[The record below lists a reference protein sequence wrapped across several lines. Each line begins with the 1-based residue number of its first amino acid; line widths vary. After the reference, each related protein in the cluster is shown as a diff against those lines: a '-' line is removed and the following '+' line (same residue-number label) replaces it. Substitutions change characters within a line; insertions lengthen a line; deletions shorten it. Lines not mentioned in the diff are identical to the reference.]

1 MQTRVAWALVPALL
15 AACTRPADDP
25 TTSAGPANQAPTSG
39 NAAAP
44 RSSSP
49 RTGADAA
56 AAAERIVYS
65 SLRPGNWDI
74 YYFASAGAPARRLT
88 DHPGLD
94 YDAVFSPDGR
104 WVVFTSERRGN
115 PDLYAIDLESA
126 PGSATPTAHLLID
139 SDAMEDQAAFAP
151 DGRTLAFVSTAS
163 GNADVYAIPF
173 SPEATQAL
181 GAARNLTSHPGGDF
195 RPDFSPDGERIAF
208 TSDRDTPVYGHPIFS
223 FTRQREGEIYVM
235 SRDGA
240 DARRLTTS
248 VDWDG
253 SPEWS
258 SDGRTIYF
266 YSGRPRELPGPPQS
280 PILGQEGGFRIWAM
294 GSDGSSPRAVTPPG
308 VEALAPAVMPGG
320 RVAYQTRSGF
330 ADWSIA
336 SVEETGAAAPRAET
350 QGASYWLPDYDK
362 NGAMVCHGVGPTIA
376 ETQAVEE
383 ILGAGALLA
392 ADYPAAAAL
401 PDRTVALYPMRHTSG
416 LAPRPDSD
424 ETAVTIEN
432 EAGSR
437 LVLAD
442 FDGGNQRELF
452 SVAGVGIVSGTPN
465 RIFDIKWSPDGSWL
479 TYTQGFFAGQGTDEA
494 DVWVMRADGT
504 ERQNLTADVMGNE
517 GVAAFSPDSS
527 RLVFRSSRA
536 GNVDLFVMDREGGRV
551 MQLTNDTARE
561 NFPVF
566 SPSGDAIAFS
576 SNRDGVVDRF
586 GNRTFDNYVMVL
598 EPDGSAGDVRRIS
611 TDPGQDSHP
620 WYSPD
625 GRWIA
630 FTSERGGLSDE
641 EPMVQEV
648 VFGPQMY
655 GEIYAYR
662 LEDGLTVR
670 LTHNKWEEGNPFWV
684 RAPR

>member
-1 MQTRVAWALVPALL
+1 MHVRLGWALVPALL
-15 AACTRPADDP
+15 VACTRPGGTPTAAD
-25 TTSAGPANQAPTSG
+25 G
-39 NAAAP
+39 AAATP
-44 RSSSP
+44 NATTADSATRSSG
-49 RTGADAA
+49 TTADAVRGR
-56 AAAERIVYS
+56 ERIVYS

-74 YYFASAGAPARRLT
+74 YYFASAGAEPQRLT

-115 PDLYAIDLESA
+115 PDLYAIDLASSRNGGM
-126 PGSATPTAHLLID
+126 PSAHLLID
-139 SDAMEDQAAFAP
+139 SGAMEDQAAFAP
-151 DGRTLAFVSTAS
+151 DGGSLAFVSTAS
-163 GNADVYAIPF
+163 GNADVYMIPF
-173 SPEATQAL
+173 SPDRTQNL
-181 GAARNLTSHPGGDF
+181 EAARNLTSHSGGDF

-235 SRDGA
+235 SRDGT

-258 SDGRTIYF
+258 ADGRTIYF

-294 GSDGSSPRAVTPPG
+294 GADGSDPRVVTPQG
-308 VEALAPAVMPGG
+308 VEALAPALMPGG
-320 RVAYQTRSGF
+320 RIAYQTRSGF

-336 SVEETGAAAPRAET
+336 SVEASGAGAPRAET
-350 QGASYWLPDYDK
+350 RGASYWLPDYDK
-362 NGAMVCHGVGPTIA
+362 TGAMVCHGVGPTTA
-376 ETQAVEE
+376 ATQAVEE

-392 ADYPAAAAL
+392 ADYPAAAEL
-401 PDRTVALYPMRHTSG
+401 PDRTVALYPLRHTSG

-442 FDGGNQRELF
+442 FDGGNERELL

-494 DVWVMRADGT
+494 DIWVMRADGS
-504 ERQNLTADVMGNE
+504 ERRNLTADLMGNE

-536 GNVDLFVMDREGGRV
+536 GNVDLFAMDRDGGRV
-551 MQLTNDTARE
+551 TQLTNDAARE

-586 GNRTFDNYVMVL
+586 GNRTFDNYVMAL
-598 EPDGSAGDVRRIS
+598 ESDGSAGDVRRIS
-611 TDPGQDSHP
+611 NDPGQDSHP

-625 GRWIA
+625 GKWIV

-662 LEDGLTVR
+662 LEDGTTIR

>member
-1 MQTRVAWALVPALL
+1 MRTRVGWAFALALL
-15 AACTRPADDP
+15 AGCTRPGGDATTATDSAKPAPNPGSGTASGSIVRTAD
-25 TTSAGPANQAPTSG
+25 GI
-39 NAAAP
+39 
-44 RSSSP
+44 
-49 RTGADAA
+49 GAS
-56 AAAERIVYS
+56 ERIVYS

-74 YYFASAGAPARRLT
+74 YYFPAAGAAAQRLT

-115 PDLYAIDLESA
+115 PDLYAIDLQSA
-126 PGSATPTAHLLID
+126 RDGRMPTAQLLID
-139 SDAMEDQAAFAP
+139 SPAMEDQAAFAP
-151 DGRTLAFVSTAS
+151 DGRTMAFVSTAS
-163 GNADVYAIPF
+163 GNADIYTIEF
-173 SPEATQAL
+173 SPSTAQAL
-181 GAARNLTSHPGGDF
+181 DAAHNVTNHPGGDF

-208 TSDRDTPVYGHPIFS
+208 TSDRDTPAYGHPIFI
-223 FTRQREGEIYVM
+223 FTRQREGEIYIM

-240 DARRLTTS
+240 NTRRLTTS
-248 VDWDG
+248 ADWDG

-258 SDGRTIYF
+258 NDGRTIYF

-294 GSDGSSPRAVTPPG
+294 AADGSAPRPVTPQG
-308 VEALAPAVMPGG
+308 VEALAPALMPDG
-320 RVAYQTRSGF
+320 RIAYQTRASF

-336 SVEETGAAAPRAET
+336 SVDPRGGGDVRVET
-350 QGASYWLPDYDK
+350 QGASYWLPDFDK
-362 NGAMVCHGVGPTIA
+362 NGAMVCHGAGPTTT

-392 ADYPAAAAL
+392 ADYPATAAL
-401 PDRTVALYPMRHTSG
+401 PDRTVALYPMRHTTG
-416 LAPRPDSD
+416 LAPRPDRN
-424 ETAVTIEN
+424 EAAVTIEN

-442 FDGGNQRELF
+442 FDGGHQRELF
-452 SVAGVGIVSGTPN
+452 SVAGIGIVSGTPN
-465 RIFDIKWSPDGSWL
+465 RIFDIKWSADGEWL
-479 TYTQGFFAGQGTDEA
+479 TYTQGVFSGQGTDEA
-494 DVWVMRADGT
+494 DIWVMRADGS
-504 ERQNLTADVMGNE
+504 ERRNLTADLMGNE
-517 GVAAFSPDSS
+517 GVAAFSPDGS

-536 GNVDLFVMDREGGRV
+536 GNVDLFAMDRDGGRV
-551 MQLTNDTARE
+551 AQLTKDPARD

-586 GNRTFDNYVMVL
+586 GNRTFDNYVMAL
-598 EPDGSAGDVRRIS
+598 KPDGTAGDVRRIS

-625 GRWIA
+625 GRWIV
-630 FTSERGGLSDE
+630 FTSESGGLSDE

-670 LTHNKWEEGNPFWV
+670 LTHNKWEEGNPFWL
-684 RAPR
+684 RPAQ